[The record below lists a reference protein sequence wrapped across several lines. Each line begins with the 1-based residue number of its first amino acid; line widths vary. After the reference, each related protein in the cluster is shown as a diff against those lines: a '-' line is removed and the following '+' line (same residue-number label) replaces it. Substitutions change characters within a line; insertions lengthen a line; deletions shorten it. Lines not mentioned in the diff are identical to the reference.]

1 MDDHELLRRYAEVNS
16 EDAFR
21 QLVQR
26 HGGLVYSVAMR
37 QLRRPHQAE
46 EVTHAVFVALSRKA
60 RALPV
65 GTILAGWLF
74 RSTRFAA
81 AKLQRDEERRQRHEQ
96 EAAMM
101 MDSGAGSDTEMNWEQ
116 IVPVLDDEL
125 AGLSEKERG
134 AVLLRFFQ
142 NRSFKDV
149 GEELGTSEDAAKM
162 RVSRALDKLRQRFLK
177 RGVVLSATALAAV
190 FGSQASAATA
200 VLPSVLAASVTRAAV
215 SKSVSVALAQA
226 ILRKLAWWKWKPI
239 VVSASVVLITGSI
252 ALFLL
257 RGRNPAPTTPAA
269 APAWPPRR

>member
-1 MDDHELLRRYAEVNS
+1 MDDHELLRRYAEEAS

-21 QLVQR
+21 RLVER

-46 EVTHAVFVALSRKA
+46 EVTHAVFVALARKA
-60 RALPV
+60 GGLQA

-74 RSTRFAA
+74 RATRFAA
-81 AKLQRDEERRQRHEQ
+81 AKLQRGEERRQRREQ

-101 MDSGAGSDTEMNWEQ
+101 MDAGAGADSEKDWEQ

-142 NRSFKDV
+142 DRSFKEV
-149 GEELGTSEDAAKM
+149 AEVLGTSEDAAKM
-162 RVSRALDKLRQRFLK
+162 RVSRALDKLRRRFLK
-177 RGVVLSATALAAV
+177 RGVVLSVTALAAV

-200 VLPSVLAASVTRAAV
+200 ALPSGLAVSVTKAAV
-215 SKSVSVALAQA
+215 AKGASVALVQA
-226 ILRKLAWWKWKPI
+226 ILGKLAWWKWRPF
-239 VVSASVVLITGSI
+239 VVSAGVVLITSSI
-252 ALFLL
+252 GFLFL

-269 APAWPPRR
+269 APAWPARR